1 MNDDDDVCMIDSTPE
16 NLVNRC
22 LYDDIDLEGICESN
36 QGIKD
41 NLLEGIE
48 DLDWEWSLFS
58 IDETKSG
65 CFTPTSTPEVHLD
78 PSKPSSSS
86 SLIQH
91 YPLSPLR
98 QHHPSSQSGQ
108 QHLHAI
114 LNEANI
120 KAADDYILYNDDTK
134 IYEEFEEVN
143 LLEGIEDLDWEWS
156 LSEVRVDPAALPPSS
171 QLNQISPK
179 SSTKYES
186 PLLDDIP
193 VAASSDGISAA
204 AAEEEKEKDDME
216 EEENKVETNRFYK
229 HAILDIYNE
238 AHVDVADVGK
248 YLGDDYALYYGDDS
262 KTYEEFEEALLLK
275 NPAFKM
281 TQSLN
286 KIKLHKMITTSSYIF
301 KASVMSKGTTA
312 AASSSSSSC
321 PFTIKIEFPQ
331 RDRGGCTCFYFDKFG
346 RDRFL
351 KVTLPKESKSDSS
364 KEIGCFRA
372 NTNELYEQG
381 IMFGTRCFYFVNGKI
396 DNSNKSAHFY
406 SYRTTTLNK
415 CMYPATKD
423 LRENKI
429 NSIYATLAGF
439 VRNRMFSTA
448 SLSKTNERVRLGF
461 SRTVRGPTVRNYQIS
476 VIDDCL
482 SSTVITTTSTTTTTS
497 VPASASVSPS
507 VSTTTA
513 TVTSPSSDRR
523 VMTDGC
529 GFISASL
536 VARIPKISK
545 TFDSDS
551 IEVEGREPGVGL
563 PNTIQMRLSCK
574 QGLFKGCL
582 TVTRDESLCK
592 KDCIVLRKSMCK
604 ERGSFKISD
613 ATDCVVYVNSTF
625 ESCKADS
632 TDHHPHAHLN
642 VEFALLLKSRG
653 TFYHPHHHHCFYHHH
668 DHYYDHYHHH
678 PDRHHNYSIIIISLI
693 ILLIIMMIIMIIIV
707 ITIMTTIIITTII
720 IIRALTYQID

>member
-1 MNDDDDVCMIDSTPE
+1 MNDDDVYMIDSTPD

-36 QGIKD
+36 HGIKD

-78 PSKPSSSS
+78 PAVPLPS
-86 SLIQH
+86 
-91 YPLSPLR
+91 SPLR
-98 QHHPSSQSGQ
+98 QHHQGQ
-108 QHLHAI
+108 QHYA
-114 LNEANI
+114 LNS
-120 KAADDYILYNDDTK
+120 DDTK

-156 LSEVRVDPAALPPSS
+156 LSEVRVDPAAVSPSS

-179 SSTKYES
+179 SLTKCES
-186 PLLDDIP
+186 PLLDGIP
-193 VAASSDGISAA
+193 AASSDGISAV

-238 AHVDVADVGK
+238 THVDVADVGK

-286 KIKLHKMITTSSYIF
+286 KIMLHKMISTSSFIF

-312 AASSSSSSC
+312 AASSSSSSSC

-364 KEIGCFRA
+364 KEIRCFRA
-372 NTNELYEQG
+372 NTSELYEQG

-415 CMYPATKD
+415 CMYPAMKD

-461 SRTVRGPTVRNYQIS
+461 SRTVRGPTVRNNQIS

-497 VPASASVSPS
+497 VSSSGS
-507 VSTTTA
+507 VSTTA
-513 TVTSPSSDRR
+513 ATSPSSDRR

-536 VARIPKISK
+536 VALIPKISK

-551 IEVEGREPGVGL
+551 IEVEGRDPGTGL

-592 KDCIVLRKSMCK
+592 KNCIVLRKSMCK

-613 ATDCVVYVNSTF
+613 ATDCTVYVNSTF
-625 ESCKADS
+625 ESCKVDS
-632 TDHHPHAHLN
+632 TDRHPPAHLN

-653 TFYHPHHHHCFYHHH
+653 TLYRHPSSHFYHHH
-668 DHYYDHYHHH
+668 DHYFHHYHHH
-678 PDRHHNYSIIIISLI
+678 PDHHHNYSIIITSIIISLI
-693 ILLIIMMIIMIIIV
+693 IKRITMFKMIMIMV
-707 ITIMTTIIITTII
+707 ITIMTTIIFTTII
-720 IIRALTYQID
+720 IRTKIYQRD